1 MILFNKGQEKEKSV
15 KKCQTGKNGFT
26 GGGCGDRI
34 GGVEREGRE
43 TFPKPNKKAP
53 KPRKLQ
59 DLAGRMPGQAK
70 WSAKECVTIHCERTI
85 NGICFPEEKGWK
97 TKLKEAR
104 NGRVCRG
111 ISEGDDGS

>member
-1 MILFNKGQEKEKSV
+1 MTLFNKGQEKEKSV
-15 KKCQTGKNGFT
+15 KKCQTGKKAFT

-34 GGVEREGRE
+34 ERVQRE
-43 TFPKPNKKAP
+43 EAESSRNEQKGPGATEAP
-53 KPRKLQ
+53 GP
-59 DLAGRMPGQAK
+59 AGRMPGQAK
-70 WSAKECVTIHCERTI
+70 WSAEECVTIHCEHTI
-85 NGICFPEEKGWK
+85 NKICFPEEKGWE